1 MKVEMNKW
9 AEDFPEAMKEITI
22 LCVEDESDAR
32 DKLSG
37 FLSKNFG
44 VVYSASDGIEG
55 LEVFKTEKPDIIIT
69 DIQMPLMN
77 GLEMAEEIRKENA
90 DVPIIITTGYDD
102 EKYLVGSI
110 DIGAMKYI
118 KKPVD
123 IKKLR
128 SLLSEVALNIIQQK
142 EKAKKDR
149 LLRLVMENSAEFYLI
164 TDLEKIYYINTAFL
178 HYIGYEDMAEIGTK
192 TAALETVNIL
202 KDGSGYCGAD
212 LRNWLK
218 KAAAEGLDEAVLKMQ
233 GAGKLKSEAKNFLVR
248 INKVEEESSVLV
260 SMVDISNLEA
270 STVMRETPA
279 MIDPLTG
286 VVNRRK
292 FVEELDRELY
302 RVQRYTRPLCLI
314 LFDIDGFSEINERY
328 GRQVGD
334 SIIKEIAH
342 LVKQNVRVVDTFARY
357 GGEEFVVLA
366 PETDLNGG
374 FALADKIRGKIE
386 RQQFSH
392 VGRVTC
398 SFGVTEYVLLQS
410 RDLLIKTADDAL
422 YMAKS
427 RGRNRV
433 EKVAFL

>member
-1 MKVEMNKW
+1 MNKW

-164 TDLEKIYYINTAFL
+164 Y
-178 HYIGYEDMAEIGTK
+178 
-192 TAALETVNIL
+192 
-202 KDGSGYCGAD
+202 
-212 LRNWLK
+212 
-218 KAAAEGLDEAVLKMQ
+218 
-233 GAGKLKSEAKNFLVR
+233 
-248 INKVEEESSVLV
+248 
-260 SMVDISNLEA
+260 
-270 STVMRETPA
+270 
-279 MIDPLTG
+279 
-286 VVNRRK
+286 
-292 FVEELDRELY
+292 
-302 RVQRYTRPLCLI
+302 
-314 LFDIDGFSEINERY
+314 
-328 GRQVGD
+328 
-334 SIIKEIAH
+334 
-342 LVKQNVRVVDTFARY
+342 
-357 GGEEFVVLA
+357 
-366 PETDLNGG
+366 
-374 FALADKIRGKIE
+374 
-386 RQQFSH
+386 
-392 VGRVTC
+392 
-398 SFGVTEYVLLQS
+398 
-410 RDLLIKTADDAL
+410 
-422 YMAKS
+422 
-427 RGRNRV
+427 
-433 EKVAFL
+433 

>member
-9 AEDFPEAMKEITI
+9 TEDFPEAMKEITI

-44 VVYSASDGIEG
+44 SVYSASDGIEG
-55 LEVFKTEKPDIIIT
+55 LEIFKSESPDIIIT

-149 LLRLVMENSAEFYLI
+149 LLRLVMENSSEFYLI
-164 TDLEKIYYINTAFL
+164 TDLEQIHYMNRSFL
-178 HYIGYEDMAEIGTK
+178 RYIGYDDMAELGK
-192 TAALETVNIL
+192 EASVLERVNIL

-212 LRNWLK
+212 LKSWLQ
-218 KAAAEGLDEAVLKMQ
+218 KAVAGKLDEAVFKMQ

-248 INKVEEESSVLV
+248 INNVEEENSIFV
-260 SMVDISNLEA
+260 SMVDISTLE
-270 STVMRETPA
+270 SSVVIGETPA
-279 MIDPLTG
+279 MVDPLTG
-286 VVNRRK
+286 IVNRQK
-292 FVEELDRELY
+292 FLEELDRELY
-302 RVQRYTRPLCLI
+302 RVQRYTRPLSII

-334 SIIKEIAH
+334 SIIKEIAQ
-342 LVKQNVRVVDTFARY
+342 LVHQNVRVVDTYARY
-357 GGEEFVVLA
+357 GGEEFIILA
-366 PETDLNGG
+366 PETDINGG
-374 FALADKIRGKIE
+374 CQLADKIRGKIE

-410 RDLLIKTADDAL
+410 KDLLIKTADDAL

-433 EKVAFL
+433 EKVTFF